1 MALVLAAPTAALAAK
16 NSIGSVNA
24 TPKSISFGK
33 VAVGSQSAR
42 NTFWISN
49 DTKAVLWIVGVSAPT
64 GRDADD
70 FWFGRLTLSDC
81 LDAALGGDPL
91 DPGET
96 CGGAVGFNPT
106 ETGRHSASVVISL
119 GDGVR
124 TFTVTVPLSG
134 TGI

>member
-24 TPKSISFGK
+24 TPRSISFGK

-70 FWFGRLTLSDC
+70 FWFGRLTLNDC
-81 LDAALGGDPL
+81 ARRARAI
-91 DPGET
+91 PG
-96 CGGAVGFNPT
+96 P
-106 ETGRHSASVVISL
+106 GRDMRRSRRL
-119 GDGVR
+119 QPDRVR
-124 TFTVTVPLSG
+124 AP
-134 TGI
+134 